1 MLTDL
6 NSEALLQDG
15 VNDWI
20 NVFIQVFKQ
29 EREAILNGHL
39 QVLQEVAV
47 IEGLH
52 TSFQLLPFALLDPV
66 YCLLPSSV
74 WCLRKASRLG

>member
-6 NSEALLQDG
+6 NSEALFQDG

-20 NVFIQVFKQ
+20 NVLIQVLKQ

-52 TSFQLLPFALLDPV
+52 TSLQLLPFPLLDPV
-66 YCLLPSSV
+66 HCLLP
-74 WCLRKASRLG
+74 KQRLVFEKSLKTW